1 MRIKVL
7 AVLVLVLSIS
17 TGFAFENFDQA
28 FNQMRH
34 RYSLAHY
41 KRVLAI
47 APYALK
53 LSSTNEQKYKVIYY
67 KGLALDAMFDF
78 WPASQAFEK
87 AANLAGITPKQALQ
101 ARFNQIESQYSNK
114 LYISA
119 LANAEKYSVFKSKPS
134 ALHFHIL
141 LKGFEAARELNK
153 REKALELARKMV
165 KISPSDSAWH
175 YRGRIM
181 ELQTL
186 CQMKKYDQGKK
197 LIKKTNVKKLPE
209 PMRSEFF
216 TWSGFCNEKCK
227 DFKEAGKY
235 YNLAYNKES
244 GYYPG
249 LAALRHA
256 NLLSHEKGKLKQS
269 DIELKYA
276 KVLQMPKAHP
286 KHKTQAIYK
295 IARIYQDQN
304 KPEKAMHYLAM
315 ADDLINPSTYWQAKI
330 FNMHGDI
337 LYKQGKN
344 TMAKKYFQACL
355 KISKDLPDSNTYARE
370 IIAQMEEKK
379 VYPEKQ

>member
-1 MRIKVL
+1 MKIKVW
-7 AVLVLVLSIS
+7 AVLVLMLVIS
-17 TGFAFENFDQA
+17 TGFAFENFNQA

-47 APYALK
+47 VPYALK
-53 LSSTNEQKYKVIYY
+53 LSSTDEQKYQVIYY

-78 WPASQAFEK
+78 WAASQTFEQ
-87 AANLAGITPKQALQ
+87 AAKMDGITPRQALQ
-101 ARFNQIESQYSNK
+101 ARFNQINSQYANK

-119 LANAEKYSVFKSKPS
+119 LANAEKYCVFEGKPLT
-134 ALHFHIL
+134 LHFHIL
-141 LKGFEAARELNK
+141 LKGFEAARVLNRK
-153 REKALELARKMV
+153 EKALELARKMV
-165 KISPSDSAWH
+165 KISLPDSAWH

-186 CQMKKYDQGKK
+186 CQMKKYDQGRG

-216 TWSGFCNEKCK
+216 AWSGFCNEKCN
-227 DFKEAGKY
+227 DFKDAGKY
-235 YNLAYNKES
+235 YSLAYNKES

-256 NLLSHEKGKLKQS
+256 NLLSHEKGKAKQS

-276 KVLQMPKAHP
+276 KVIDMPKAHP
-286 KHKTQAIYK
+286 KHKTQAIFK
-295 IARIYQDQN
+295 IAKIYQSRN
-304 KPEKAMHYLAM
+304 KPEKAIHYLAM
-315 ADDLINPSTYWQAKI
+315 ADDLVNPSIYWQAKI
-330 FNMHGDI
+330 YNLHGDI

-344 TMAKKYFQACL
+344 AMAKKYFQACL
-355 KISKDLPDSNTYARE
+355 KISKDLPDSNNYARE

-379 VYPEKQ
+379 IYPEKQ